1 MKAPARLLLSTA
13 TVIVALIALAL
24 APSQSSAHAL
34 LVSADPG
41 INASLREAP
50 GLISASF
57 TEPLEHSFSTLE
69 VYDPSGERVDVG
81 GPIFNE
87 SDDKRMS
94 VEVEGLTPAIYT
106 VVWKTLSRVDGHT
119 YVGSYTF
126 TLLNPDGSPPEGGSF
141 VFTGDTGTGG
151 SPTGLD
157 GVFKAIGLFAAV
169 MLAGMFIFLAL
180 VAMPATRR
188 LGSGDAAEASRL
200 ARLALGV
207 TIVLFAM
214 AAISEI
220 YLLIEQLNQV
230 NGGLG
235 EIDDVLFDSSFGRW
249 LVFRVLML
257 VVVLGAAIAAYRVTA
272 PRSRLA
278 AVGVAALAAVAVLF
292 GTSMVS
298 HGAAAQQ
305 GSFWGTAS
313 DFLHLVFAA
322 VWLGSLAFLTLTW
335 FSGRSRIDKRAWPAY
350 FGSLLGLFSALAAS
364 SVVLVLVSGITNAVI
379 EIPSLSSLTDTDY
392 GIAFIVKMALVA
404 VLFAVGAVNALVLR
418 PSVIRSIES
427 KDSGGREKFEG
438 RLSKTIRIELLVAV
452 AVFVATGVLTQLP
465 TARVVAQQAEAQPD
479 LQEPEPSAFTGEAE
493 IEGGSMSLLVN
504 PARVGLNRFE
514 VDLSGDIGDVTEVFL
529 DLEHPTAGAS
539 QVQLEPVDEDTFA
552 TEGSFF
558 GLDGPWSVQVTVR
571 RVGLDDAFGDFGVQ
585 VLPATPP
592 LATDVDGGAFALP
605 APQLDW
611 NTVGGIWLL
620 GAGALLLLWREPL
633 SKRFD
638 AAGASTLGGAAFSL
652 FVGFALIAGGSHSE
666 PGADL
671 ENPVPLSDASVA
683 SGEML
688 YMANC
693 VQCHGETGRG
703 DGPLA
708 ADLKPPPANFFVHVP
723 FHTDGTLFSWINE
736 GVPGTAMPA
745 WGNELTEEEMWNLVN
760 YLRAN
765 YNEPPPTDLEEIRT
779 P

>member
-1 MKAPARLLLSTA
+1 MQTSARLLLSA
-13 TVIVALIALAL
+13 GALITALVAFAL
-24 APSQSSAHAL
+24 APAPASAHAL

-57 TEPLEHSFSTLE
+57 TEPLEHSFSALE

-81 GPIFNE
+81 GPIFYE
-87 SDDKRMS
+87 DDDERMS

-106 VVWKTLSRVDGHT
+106 VVWKTLSEVDGHT

-126 TLLNPDGSPPEGGSF
+126 TLLNPDGSSPEGGSF
-141 VFTGDTGTGG
+141 VFTGNTGTGG

-157 GVFKAIGLFAAV
+157 GVFKAIGLFAYV

-180 VAMPATRR
+180 VAIPATER
-188 LGSGDAAEASRL
+188 LGVGQDSEVSRL
-200 ARLALGV
+200 TRLALGV
-207 TIVLFAM
+207 SVVLAAM
-214 AAISEI
+214 AVISEI

-230 NGGLG
+230 NGGLDL
-235 EIDDVLFDSSFGRW
+235 IDDVLLDSSFGRW
-249 LVFRVLML
+249 LLVRVLML
-257 VVVLGAAIAAYRVTA
+257 IAIAGSAVAAFALTA
-272 PRSRLA
+272 PKSRAAALA
-278 AVGVAALAAVAVLF
+278 CGALAAVAALF
-292 GTSMVS
+292 ASAMVS

-313 DFLHLVFAA
+313 DFLHLVFSSI
-322 VWLGSLAFLTLTW
+322 WLGSLAFLTLTW
-335 FSGRSRIDKRAWPAY
+335 LSGRSRIEKRAWPAY
-350 FGSLLGLFSALAAS
+350 FGSLLGPFSALAAS
-364 SVVLVLVSGITNAVI
+364 SVVLVLVTGITNAVI

-392 GIAFIVKMALVA
+392 GIVFIVKMALVA
-404 VLFAVGAVNALVLR
+404 VLFAVGAVNAFALR
-418 PSVIRSIES
+418 PSVIRAIEA
-427 KDSGGREKFEG
+427 KDNTRRERFEG
-438 RLSKTIRIELLVAV
+438 QLSLTIRAELLVAV
-452 AVFVATGVLTQLP
+452 AVFVATGLLTQLP
-465 TARVVAQQAEAQPD
+465 TSRVVAQQVDAQPD
-479 LQEPEPSAFTGEAE
+479 LEQAEPSAFTGEAP
-493 IEGGSMSLLVN
+493 IDGGSMALFVN

-514 VDLSGDIGDVTEVFL
+514 VNLNGDVGEVTEVFL

-539 QVQLEPVDEDTFA
+539 QVPLQQENGNTFT

-571 RVGLDDAFGDFGVQ
+571 RVGADDAFGDFGVQ

-592 LATDVDGGAFALP
+592 LASDVDGGAFGLP

-633 SKRFD
+633 SRRFD
-638 AAGASTLGGAAFSL
+638 AAGASTLGGAAFSF
-652 FVGFALIAGGSHSE
+652 FVGFALIVGGSHSE
-666 PGADL
+666 PGTDL
-671 ENPVPLSDASVA
+671 ENPIPMSEASVA

-708 ADLKPPPANFFVHVP
+708 ADLQPPPANFFVHVP

-765 YNEPPPTDLEEIRT
+765 YNEPPPTDPQEISA